1 MAAIPE
7 LKKEHLIA
15 GGVGLAVCI
24 ALVVMYVY
32 KPTLKKIEVIQVEL
46 QEKESKLREAES
58 ISKRLDQLKR
68 DLAAV
73 EVAVKEAE
81 RQLPRDKEVPGLLR
95 IVAKLAEQVKI
106 NVSNFTPM
114 GVQSQAYFNEVPF
127 NLSVTANYHNLGLFF
142 AEIAQVE
149 RIMNVR
155 NLSMN
160 VKTPTLED
168 PTGVSASFTIV
179 TYTFKGG

>member
-24 ALVVMYVY
+24 ALVVLYVY
-32 KPTLKKIEVIQVEL
+32 KPTLKQIEVIQVEL
-46 QEKESKLREAES
+46 KERESKLREAEAAA
-58 ISKRLDQLKR
+58 KRLDQLKR
-68 DLAAV
+68 DLAMV

-81 RQLPRDKEVPGLLR
+81 RQLPRDKEVPGLIR
-95 IVAKLAEQVKI
+95 IITKFAEQVKI

-142 AEIAQVE
+142 SEIAQVE

-155 NLSMN
+155 NLSLNAKMP
-160 VKTPTLED
+160 TPED
-168 PTGVSASFTIV
+168 PTDVTANFTIV